1 MKITFWGA
9 AETVTGSRFIVET
22 DHARVLVD
30 CGLFQGVKRLRL
42 LNWEKFPVDPASI
55 DAVVLTHAH
64 VDHSG
69 YLPGLV
75 RDGFDGRIWCTHSS
89 AALAGIL
96 LPDTAH
102 LQEEDARYA
111 NKHRSSRHD
120 PALPL
125 FTGADAERALDF
137 LHPHPFDE
145 PFEVAPGVQGRFSR
159 AGHILGAAS
168 VRLDDGQRSVLF
180 SGDLGRSDDQIMRPP
195 APPQSADHIVI
206 ESTYG
211 DRDHPDEDPA
221 DVLTEVITRTAK
233 RGGIVL
239 IPVFAVGRAQLMI
252 HLITTLRATGRI
264 PDIPVFLNSPM
275 AIDATQLF
283 LSSPED
289 HRLEQPQLDAMSRA
303 VTLVRTV
310 QESMELTARSGPM
323 VVLSASGML
332 TGGRVLHHLMQV
344 GRDHRS
350 TILLAGFQAAGTR
363 GQQLQQGA
371 TSLRIYGQTIPI
383 RADVVSLDSVS
394 AHADAD
400 GLMAWLASSP
410 SAPSMVSVV
419 HGEASAADTLR
430 HRITTEL
437 GWEAWVPTAGESVD
451 VERGGGPVARTVPV
465 PLPVEPVPVVPAT
478 AELAGA
484 ELGAAE
490 PVPAAPV
497 EGGDAA
503 DAAVVR
509 ELWAA
514 LARRDFEAV
523 GALMADDGHYV
534 DVAVKEIDPGAIGP
548 AETAARLRLGL
559 APLHDYA
566 LHDGPVVASGGTVV
580 TEHAE
585 TWTWEPG
592 VSVTLPFTSVMHL
605 TDGKIDRWWDYFD
618 LATLTDAAPAWWL
631 EHIAQGYR

>member
-9 AETVTGSRFIVET
+9 AETVTGSRFVVET

-42 LNWEKFPVDPASI
+42 LNWERFPVDPASL

-69 YLPGLV
+69 YLPALV

-111 NKHRSSRHD
+111 NKHRSTRHD

-125 FTGADAERALDF
+125 FTGEDAERALDH

-145 PFEVAPGVQGRFSR
+145 PFEVAPGVEGRFSR

-168 VRLDDGQRSVLF
+168 VRLDDGQRSVVF
-180 SGDLGRSDDQIMRPP
+180 SGDLGRGNDQIMRPP
-195 APPQSADHIVI
+195 APPPAADHIVI

-211 DRDHPDEDPA
+211 NRDHPDEDPA
-221 DVLTEVITRTAK
+221 DVLAEVITRTAK

-252 HLITTLRATGRI
+252 HLITTLRAAGRI

-289 HRLEQPQLDAMSRA
+289 HRLNQQQLDAMSRS

-310 QESMELTARSGPM
+310 QESMELTSRSGPM

-400 GLMAWLASSP
+400 ELMAWLASAP

-437 GWEAWVPTAGESVD
+437 GWQAWVPTAGESVT
-451 VERGGGPVARTVPV
+451 VERGGGSVARTVPV
-465 PLPVEPVPVVPAT
+465 PLPVEPV
-478 AELAGA
+478 E
-484 ELGAAE
+484 AE
-490 PVPAAPV
+490 PLAPAPTPGSPTAD
-497 EGGDAA
+497 EA
-503 DAAVVR
+503 DAALVR
-509 ELWAA
+509 DLWAA

-523 GALMADDGHYV
+523 GACMADHGHYV

-559 APLHDYA
+559 GPLHGYE

-592 VSVTLPFTSVMHL
+592 VSVTLPFTSVMHVSH
-605 TDGKIDRWWDYFD
+605 GKVDRWWDYFD

>member
-9 AETVTGSRFIVET
+9 AETVTGSRFVVET
-22 DHARVLVD
+22 DRARVLVD

-42 LNWEKFPVDPASI
+42 LNWEKFPVDPASL

-111 NKHRSSRHD
+111 NKHRSSRHE

-125 FTGADAERALDF
+125 FTSEDAERSLDH

-145 PFEVAPGVQGRFSR
+145 PFEPAPGLEGRFSR

-168 VRLDDGQRSVLF
+168 VRLHDGNRSVLF
-180 SGDLGRSDDQIMRPP
+180 SGDLGRSDDQIMRAPDPPP
-195 APPQSADHIVI
+195 AADHIVV

-211 DRDHPDEDPA
+211 NRAHPHEDPA
-221 DVLTEVITRTAK
+221 DVLAEVITRTAK

-252 HLITTLRATGRI
+252 HLIATLRDAGRI
-264 PDIPVFLNSPM
+264 PDIPMFLNSPM

-289 HRLEQPQLDAMSRA
+289 HRLDPQQLAAMSGS
-303 VTLVRTV
+303 VKLVRTV
-310 QESMELTARSGPM
+310 QESMELTGRSGPM

-363 GQQLQQGA
+363 GQQLQHGA

-383 RADVVSLDSVS
+383 RADVVSLESVS

-400 GLMAWLASSP
+400 GLMAWLASVP

-437 GWEAWVPTAGESVD
+437 GWDAWVPTAGESVE
-451 VERGGGPVARTVPV
+451 VERGGGPVTRAVPEPVAAAPSTPAPAGTPTPVAPVAPTTPVTTAPEPPVPTAAPPVAATPAADTIAATSASAIPERLNSAIAAPSRRSRVASRLLSRVDPSDDAMPVRVTGRRVALLPAGDQVSGAGVPV
-465 PLPVEPVPVVPAT
+465 
-478 AELAGA
+478 
-484 ELGAAE
+484 AA
-490 PVPAAPV
+490 
-497 EGGDAA
+497 
-503 DAAVVR
+503 
-509 ELWAA
+509 
-514 LARRDFEAV
+514 
-523 GALMADDGHYV
+523 
-534 DVAVKEIDPGAIGP
+534 
-548 AETAARLRLGL
+548 
-559 APLHDYA
+559 
-566 LHDGPVVASGGTVV
+566 
-580 TEHAE
+580 
-585 TWTWEPG
+585 
-592 VSVTLPFTSVMHL
+592 
-605 TDGKIDRWWDYFD
+605 
-618 LATLTDAAPAWWL
+618 
-631 EHIAQGYR
+631 